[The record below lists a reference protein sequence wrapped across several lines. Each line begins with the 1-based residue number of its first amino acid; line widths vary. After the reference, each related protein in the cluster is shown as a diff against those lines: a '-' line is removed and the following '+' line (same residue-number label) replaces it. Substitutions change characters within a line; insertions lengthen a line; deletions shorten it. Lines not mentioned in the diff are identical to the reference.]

1 MSQTHVSTRLKEAPT
16 SVTFP
21 RMASR
26 RLPRPTSRD
35 RRRRAAERARRFA
48 ALTVV
53 GAVLVVTLVLTAFDP
68 GSAPRATEAGPA
80 PPTRLAATGRPR
92 PQIIAMNGLLRILL
106 PVSQG
111 QLTAIGYHGAGDG
124 ALALEPQGR
133 QGNRSLL
140 GRVVDRLFRG
150 DSRGLVY
157 YRLGGGRGPETSA
170 IDVGAAPGTDVFSP
184 LDGTVI
190 GISDF
195 VLNRRTYGVRVD
207 IQPAAAPSLVVSVTR
222 LRPDPA
228 LTVGSTVAA
237 TTSRLGSV
245 LALSHVERQALARYT
260 QDAGNHVTIEVRPAA
275 TLGLR

>member
-1 MSQTHVSTRLKEAPT
+1 M
-16 SVTFP
+16 
-21 RMASR
+21 
-26 RLPRPTSRD
+26 
-35 RRRRAAERARRFA
+35 
-48 ALTVV
+48 
-53 GAVLVVTLVLTAFDP
+53 TLVLTAFDA
-68 GSAPRATEAGPA
+68 GSAQTTLQASPA
-80 PPTRLAATGRPR
+80 PTTRLAATGRPR
-92 PQIIAMNGLLRILL
+92 PQIIALNGPLRILL

-111 QLTAIGYHGAGDG
+111 QLTAIGYHGAGEG

-150 DSRGLVY
+150 SAAGLVY
-157 YRLGGGRGPETSA
+157 YRLDGGRGPPTSA

-195 VLNRRTYGVRVD
+195 VLNRVAFGVRVD
-207 IQPAAAPSLVVSVTR
+207 IQPAAAPSLVVSLTR

-237 TTSRLGSV
+237 TTSRLGTV
-245 LALSHVERQALARYT
+245 LDLSRVERQALARYT
-260 QDAGNHVTIEVRPAA
+260 QDAGNHVTLEVRPAA